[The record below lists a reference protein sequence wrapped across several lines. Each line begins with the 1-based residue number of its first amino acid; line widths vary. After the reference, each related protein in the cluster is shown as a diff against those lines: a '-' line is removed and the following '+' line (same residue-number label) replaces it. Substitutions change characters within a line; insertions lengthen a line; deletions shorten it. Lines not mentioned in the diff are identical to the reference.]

1 MFEFGCTLFSP
12 PQELDI
18 IRRVSDPPEDNA
30 GQVGPFLPKSFS
42 FPAHKSTLSAV
53 ARQGTS

>member
-18 IRRVSDPPEDNA
+18 IRRGSDPPEDNA
-30 GQVGPFLPKSFS
+30 GQVGPFL
-42 FPAHKSTLSAV
+42 
-53 ARQGTS
+53 